1 MASYI
6 GRSPSTTKE
15 LDDNEVTT
23 AKINDS
29 AVTTAK
35 IADGT
40 IAIADLSAT
49 GTKDNTTFLR
59 GDNTF
64 QVVNTDLSADT
75 SPQLGGNLDGNG
87 NTIDLSGNTTHFN
100 LPKGST
106 AQRTTPASGNEGAIR
121 YDTDDN
127 VVYYSDGS
135 NWYKIAAAFP
145 TLTGITGSIYV
156 GVASNLTL
164 AGTNFLSSNL
174 VVNFTQT

>member
-23 AKINDS
+23 AKINNS

-87 NTIDLSGNTTHFN
+87 NTINLFKLVLSLLQNSLICLMVFIKER
-100 LPKGST
+100 LK
-106 AQRTTPASGNEGAIR
+106 
-121 YDTDDN
+121 
-127 VVYYSDGS
+127 
-135 NWYKIAAAFP
+135 
-145 TLTGITGSIYV
+145 
-156 GVASNLTL
+156 
-164 AGTNFLSSNL
+164 
-174 VVNFTQT
+174 